1 MNKSQS
7 NPELREIL
15 STLTEKEARVII
27 ARFGIYDR
35 DGQTLEQ
42 VGNGLGVTRERIRQ
56 IEVKALRKLRSRAQC
71 LNAKLDDYLV

>member
-1 MNKSQS
+1 MTKLQS

-15 STLTEKEARVII
+15 SSLTEKEARVIS
-27 ARFGIYDR
+27 ARFGINDR
-35 DGQTLEQ
+35 DAQTLEQ

-56 IEVKALRKLRSRAQC
+56 IEAKALRKLRTRAQR